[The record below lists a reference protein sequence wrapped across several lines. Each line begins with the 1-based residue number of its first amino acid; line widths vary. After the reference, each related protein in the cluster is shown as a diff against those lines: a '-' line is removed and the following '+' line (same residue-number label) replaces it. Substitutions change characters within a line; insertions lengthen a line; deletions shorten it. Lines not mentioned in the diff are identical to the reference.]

1 MSGISPFQ
9 LFDEKN
15 NIKENANVDS
25 TKNIISDTP
34 LSKVY
39 FSEDNI
45 DLIQDELKQA
55 VYNKTDNKYVIDRQ
69 SDTELIIVMRSIFLQ
84 NSNNLPYDIKNQIIQ
99 LNKLVLDYCI
109 PNVVSGILSYNG
121 YLRDIANPI
130 MPMENPQNVSSAGTK
145 TLKSVSSLF

>member
-69 SDTELIIVMRSIFLQ
+69 SDTELLIVMRSIFLQ

-121 YLRDIANPI
+121 YLKDIANPI

>member
-121 YLRDIANPI
+121 YLKDIANPI

>member
-109 PNVVSGILSYNG
+109 PNVVSGILSYNC
-121 YLRDIANPI
+121 YLKDIANPI

>member
-99 LNKLVLDYCI
+99 LNRLVLDYCI

-121 YLRDIANPI
+121 YLKDIANPI

>member
-1 MSGISPFQ
+1 MSGIAPFQ

-15 NIKENANVDS
+15 NIKEHANVDS

-121 YLRDIANPI
+121 YLKDIANPI

>member
-69 SDTELIIVMRSIFLQ
+69 SDTELLIVMRSIFLQ